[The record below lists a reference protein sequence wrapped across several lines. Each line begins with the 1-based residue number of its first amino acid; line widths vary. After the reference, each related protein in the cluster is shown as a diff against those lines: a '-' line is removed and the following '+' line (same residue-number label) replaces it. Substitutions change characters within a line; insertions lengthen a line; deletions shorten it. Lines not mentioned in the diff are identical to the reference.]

1 MLAARSSNYAFESCW
16 LVEREPPEL
25 RGPISDEGGYA
36 RHPEK
41 ESRRLTSPVC
51 KRDPLGRGLITPP
64 GRILLW
70 VSADCARLGPHPNR
84 PVSLARYEKT
94 NLE

>member
-1 MLAARSSNYAFESCW
+1 M
-16 LVEREPPEL
+16 VEREPPEL
-25 RGPISDEGGYA
+25 TRGPISDEGGYAA

-70 VSADCARLGPHPNR
+70 VSAAPAWAPIPTALL
-84 PVSLARYEKT
+84 V
-94 NLE
+94 

>member
-1 MLAARSSNYAFESCW
+1 MVVGSRKELQQLGSVGLQCWPRSSNYAFESCW

-41 ESRRLTSPVC
+41 ESS
-51 KRDPLGRGLITPP
+51 D
-64 GRILLW
+64 
-70 VSADCARLGPHPNR
+70 
-84 PVSLARYEKT
+84 
-94 NLE
+94 